1 MTRPTNHQPRRERR
15 PPPNPADPT
24 VMISVTLLASERDDL
39 ARWAREAGVSMST
52 YLRWCVQNE
61 AVQRFLS
68 IAP

>member
-1 MTRPTNHQPRRERR
+1 
-15 PPPNPADPT
+15 
-24 VMISVTLLASERDDL
+24 MISVTLLASERDDL